1 MLDVAKIRE
10 DFPIFRKLPSLIY
23 LDNAATTH
31 KPIQVIEAMRN
42 FYSEFNAN
50 IHRGLYELSKKATK
64 LYEDAHEKV
73 ARFINAYS
81 WDEVI
86 FTRNSTEALNT
97 IAYSLTFKYI
107 KPGDEIVISI
117 MEHHSNLLP
126 WIKVAEIKNATI
138 KVVKV
143 NENGHLDYN
152 QLESMVSEKTKIISI
167 THASNVL
174 GTVNNIKKIVDIAR
188 RFNALVVVDGAQS
201 VPHLSIDV
209 KDLGIDFLVF
219 SGHKML
225 GPMGI
230 GVLWGR
236 KQILEE
242 LPPIIYGGDMVK
254 NVNIN
259 MTGDKITS
267 KNIIYSDLPWKFE
280 AGTPNVA
287 AALGLVEAIE
297 YLNKVGMNNVKEH
310 EKMLFEYAIKLL
322 NETLEDTINIL
333 GPRKIDERVGIV
345 SFNIKG
351 IDPHVIASILSL
363 NGIAVRAG
371 FHCAQP
377 LHEFLGFRKGSVRA
391 SFYIYNDKNDVEKFI
406 EVLRQLKMSI

>member
-10 DFPIFRKLPSLIY
+10 DFPIFKELPGLIY

-31 KPIQVIEAMRN
+31 KPIQAIEAMRE

-64 LYEDAHEKV
+64 VYEDAHEKV

-86 FTRNSTEALNT
+86 FTKNSTEALNI
-97 IAYSLTFKYI
+97 IAYSLAFNYI
-107 KPGDEIVISI
+107 KPGDEIVVSV

-126 WIKVAEIKNATI
+126 WIKVAEVKNATVRI
-138 KVVKV
+138 VKI

-152 QLESMVSEKTKIISI
+152 QLESIVNEKTRIISI

-174 GTVNNIKKIVDIAR
+174 GAINNIKKIVDIAKK
-188 RFNALVVVDGAQS
+188 FNALVIIDGAQS

-209 KDLGIDFLVF
+209 RDLGIDFLVF

-242 LPPIIYGGDMVK
+242 LPPVIYGGDMVK
-254 NVNIN
+254 NVIIN
-259 MTGDKITS
+259 MASDAIIS
-267 KNIIYSDLPWKFE
+267 KNIVYNDLPWKFE

-287 AALGLVEAIE
+287 AAVGLVEAIR
-297 YLNKVGMNNVKEH
+297 YLNKIGMNNVKEH
-310 EKMLFEYAIKLL
+310 EKMLLEYTVKLL
-322 NETLEDTINIL
+322 NETLEDTVNIL
-333 GPRKIDERVGIV
+333 GPRKIDERVGII

-351 IDPHVIASILSL
+351 IDPHVVASILSL
-363 NGIAVRAG
+363 NEIAVRAG

-377 LHEFLGFRKGSVRA
+377 LHEFLGFRKGSVRV
-391 SFYIYNDKNDVEKFI
+391 SFYIYNDRDDVEKFI
-406 EVLRQLKMSI
+406 EVLKQLKR

>member
-1 MLDVAKIRE
+1 MLNVAKIRE
-10 DFPIFRKLPSLIY
+10 DFPIFKKLPNLIY

-31 KPIQVIEAMRN
+31 KPIQVIEAMRE

-64 LYEDAHEKV
+64 VYEDAHEKV
-73 ARFINAYS
+73 AKFINAYS

-86 FTRNSTEALNT
+86 FTKNSTEALNI
-97 IAYSLTFKYI
+97 IAYSLASKYI
-107 KPGDEIVISI
+107 KPGDEIVVSV

-126 WIKVAEIKNATI
+126 WIKVTEVKNAI
-138 KVVKV
+138 VRVVKV
-143 NENGHLDYN
+143 NENGHLDYS
-152 QLESMVSEKTKIISI
+152 QLESIASEKTKIISI

-174 GTVNNIKKIVDIAR
+174 GTINNIKKIVDIAR
-188 RFNALVVVDGAQS
+188 KFNALVVVDGAQS

-209 KDLGIDFLVF
+209 RDLGIDFLVF

-259 MTGDKITS
+259 ISDGIIVS
-267 KNIIYSDLPWKFE
+267 KNIVYNDLPWKFE
-280 AGTPNVA
+280 AGTPNVVA
-287 AALGLVEAIE
+287 AVGLVEAIE
-297 YLNKVGMNNVKEH
+297 YLNRVGINNIKEH
-310 EKMLFEYAIKLL
+310 ERMLLEYTIKLL
-322 NETLEDTINIL
+322 NETLEDKVNIL
-333 GPRKIDERVGIV
+333 GPRKIGERVGII

-351 IDPHVIASILSL
+351 VDPHVVASILSL
-363 NGIAVRAG
+363 NNIAVRAG

-391 SFYIYNDKNDVEKFI
+391 SFYIYNDVDDVEKFI
-406 EVLRQLKMSI
+406 EMLRQIKLSI